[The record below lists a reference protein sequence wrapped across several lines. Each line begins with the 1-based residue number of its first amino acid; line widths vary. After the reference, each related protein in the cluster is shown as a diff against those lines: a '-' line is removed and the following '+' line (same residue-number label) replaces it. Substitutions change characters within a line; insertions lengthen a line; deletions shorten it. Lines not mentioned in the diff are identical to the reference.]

1 MTNDPI
7 ADLLTRIR
15 NAQHAKHEIV
25 SVPASKMKRAILDI
39 LKSEGFIQDV
49 RYEANSGQGLLHVIL
64 RYDKDE
70 KPMILGIRRVSSP
83 GCRRYV
89 GAKGVPRVLDGL
101 GISILSTSR
110 GVVSSRVAEKL
121 GVGGELLAQVW

>member
-15 NAQHAKHEIV
+15 NAQHARHEIV
-25 SVPASKMKRAILDI
+25 SVPASRMKKAIVEI
-39 LKSEGFIQDV
+39 LRTEGFIQSFRFEPD
-49 RYEANSGQGLLHVIL
+49 EGQGQLHLIL
-64 RYDKDE
+64 KYDKSE

-89 GAKGVPRVLDGL
+89 SHREIPRVLNGL

-110 GVVSSRVAEKL
+110 GVMSDRDARRH